1 MLKKSAL
8 AEHCL
13 RSGHT
18 VSWETSKILR
28 TNANWR
34 NRRILEAWE
43 INTCRNP
50 LNRDD
55 GMHLPHEFLNLAL
68 RDRIL
73 IIIIDSN
80 LAYYKKRVFCELFF
94 HFSLMKVEGST
105 ETLGLLKHCTYSY
118 TISTRVTFLFLNMY
132 RLIVAPRK
140 FDVLK
145 TNICPRS
152 EASRANM
159 LVLRTSN
166 FQGATI
172 RPIVPRHKHSIVF
185 IVHH

>member
-1 MLKKSAL
+1 MKHQFVLSIYHSMRGHTSLFLCRFKIEISFSSKQSMPRPFSQVYKIRRTINPVIITSSEERICGKFIYIVTLLNLTFYNQKSAPFL
-8 AEHCL
+8 YED
-13 RSGHT
+13 
-18 VSWETSKILR
+18 TSCYTLC
-28 TNANWR
+28 TFFY
-34 NRRILEAWE
+34 
-43 INTCRNP
+43 
-50 LNRDD
+50 LN
-55 GMHLPHEFLNLAL
+55 N
-68 RDRIL
+68 
-73 IIIIDSN
+73 
-80 LAYYKKRVFCELFF
+80 RVF
-94 HFSLMKVEGST
+94 
-105 ETLGLLKHCTYSY
+105 LL
-118 TISTRVTFLFLNMY
+118 RNY

-185 IVHH
+185 IVHY